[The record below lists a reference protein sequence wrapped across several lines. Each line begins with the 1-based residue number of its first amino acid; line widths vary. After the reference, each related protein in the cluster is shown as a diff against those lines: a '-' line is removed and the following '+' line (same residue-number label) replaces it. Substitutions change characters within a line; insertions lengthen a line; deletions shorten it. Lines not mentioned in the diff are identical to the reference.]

1 MTMVVPVF
9 DGTHYECWSVK
20 MKTFLKAIDLW
31 DVVEIGIF
39 QQEEISSAYQ
49 KFEEGYSSSSSSSS
63 TASASWKQWMEMK
76 DTTALHMIQNALT
89 FEIFPWI
96 ASATSSK
103 EAWEILSAKSLGGPM
118 YQARKLL
125 DLKKEYDDMKM
136 SDTETVHE
144 FTGKLMELVFR
155 MRSCGW
161 EVEDKEVVKKILSSL
176 PLRFNEAL
184 VEEAET
190 LSICDL
196 IDFLLVHEYNSAQE
210 SVEESVTGVEKS
222 HGDERETSNS
232 SENVTQSKRSI
243 RKVKVS
249 QVPLTERRRKEEW
262 EVKVFLV
269 ISFFV
274 LVYLLL

>member
-1 MTMVVPVF
+1 MVVPVF

-31 DVVEIGIF
+31 DVVETEIV
-39 QQEEISSAYQ
+39 QPEEISSAYQ
-49 KFEEGYSSSSSSSS
+49 KFEEGYASSSSS
-63 TASASWKQWMEMK
+63 TASASWIQWMEMK

-118 YQARKLL
+118 FQARKLL

-144 FTGKLMELVFR
+144 FTGKVMELVFR

-161 EVEDKEVVKKILSSL
+161 EIEDKEVVDKILSSL

-184 VEEAET
+184 VGEAET